1 MTTTLSTVNNYGI
14 KATNQI
20 KAFSSQVYLWM
31 TSMLF
36 LTTGFALCGHALNID
51 RWFQAHPTWFF
62 VFLFAELGL
71 IAAFSFLREKLT
83 FPKGAALVGT
93 YTLLNGLTL
102 STLFIDYNLSSM
114 IVALLVSAS
123 VFAMA
128 TIYGFLGKDLMRLGH
143 WLFVGLIGLLFA
155 MIANILIASTVMGY
169 VISAIAV
176 VIFTVLA
183 AYDAQMVRTTA
194 VISPT
199 NISALNCALEIYLDF
214 LNIFL
219 HILRLFGVKV
229 KD

>member
-1 MTTTLSTVNNYGI
+1 MLEKLSTVNNYGI
-14 KATNQI
+14 KATSQI
-20 KAFSSQVYLWM
+20 KAFTSKVYLWM
-31 TSMLF
+31 TSMLL
-36 LTTGFALCGHALNID
+36 LTTGFALGGHGLNID
-51 RWFQAHPTWFF
+51 RWFYAHRTWFL

-83 FPKGAALVGT
+83 FPKGAALVGA
-93 YTLLNGLTL
+93 YTALNGLTL
-102 STLFIDYNLSSM
+102 STLFIEYNFSSM
-114 IVALLVSAS
+114 VVALLVSAS
-123 VFAMA
+123 VFGMA
-128 TIYGFLGKDLMRLGH
+128 TLYGFLGKDLLRFGH

-194 VISPT
+194 LSSPT